1 MRATLLSYKG
11 GSFKD
16 KETGENIPWSKV
28 TVASSNIVSEDN
40 PFRYHF
46 GYYVEEISI
55 PRYGFLTSYETLKN
69 LVGSDVDLVYDQ
81 ILGRKHPVLVDIR
94 PLND

>member
-1 MRATLLSYKG
+1 MRATLLSYEG

-16 KETGENIPWSKV
+16 KETGENIGWSKV
-28 TVASSNIVSEDN
+28 TVASTDVVSEDN
-40 PFRYHF
+40 PYRYHY

-81 ILGRKHPVLVDIR
+81 ILGRKHPVLVEIR
-94 PLND
+94 PMND

>member
-11 GSFKD
+11 GTFKD
-16 KETGENIPWSKV
+16 KETGDNIPWSKV

-69 LVGSDVDLVYDQ
+69 LVGSDVDFTINNLYY
-81 ILGRKHPVLVDIR
+81 
-94 PLND
+94 